1 MSSAFLG
8 WTTSCRGLLR
18 GLGGLRGG
26 GNESAFGGCHD
37 LGKGKDEQ
45 CSEVEKIRFTLD
57 TCLGDS
63 DGLVSFL
70 EGERIVYGFAQ
81 VLPPRLGSRFVS
93 HLSDF
98 ENSRSLHLKLE
109 SQAMYAT
116 YKWSLR
122 G

>member
-1 MSSAFLG
+1 MSS
-8 WTTSCRGLLR
+8 R
-18 GLGGLRGG
+18 
-26 GNESAFGGCHD
+26 
-37 LGKGKDEQ
+37 
-45 CSEVEKIRFTLD
+45 SEVEKIRFTLD
-57 TCLGDS
+57 TCLGES
-63 DGLVSFL
+63 DGLKSFL

-98 ENSRSLHLKLE
+98 ENSLSLHLKLE